1 LTLREFT
8 VPLPNGRVLRAGEDG
23 DPRGLPVFVLHGTPG
38 SRMLYPP
45 HVTDADSKGLRL
57 VSFDRAGYGGSSP
70 RSDRT
75 IAHEAE
81 DVAAIA
87 ADLGVERFAV
97 WGFSGGGA
105 PSLACAAR
113 LPDRVVAVASLA
125 GLAPYTAEGLDW
137 FAGMGELNAEDFRL
151 LLSDRPHWEEKV
163 RRDGHD
169 LRQATPAQ
177 LTELFSTI
185 LSEVDRA
192 VMTSGLARFLVQQAR
207 DGLRQRMEGLRDDGI
222 SQVAPWG
229 FELSSIR
236 APVQIWHGAH
246 DRSVPFAHGRWLAH
260 HVPRAEAHL
269 EPEEGHLSLWVRRVP
284 EVHRWLAS
292 KF

>member
-1 LTLREFT
+1 MTLREFT

-70 RSDRT
+70 QSDRT

-87 ADLGVERFAV
+87 DDLGVERFAV